1 MFSSHWL
8 ERPMIGGRHNFFLFG
23 KSVSAE
29 SQHYA
34 KEDLE

>member
-1 MFSSHWL
+1 MFRGHWL
-8 ERPMIGGRHNFFLFG
+8 ERPMIGVRHSFFLFS